1 MKTPPLWLLST
12 LMMFPQVAET
22 IYSPA
27 LPDLANTFEIS
38 SDTASLT
45 LSVYFTAFALGVFVW
60 GRLCD
65 VIGRRKAM
73 LGGLLTYC
81 VGCALASVAN
91 DFSVV
96 LLARVIAAF
105 GAAVGSV
112 IGQTILRDAFEG
124 PALAKVFSIMGMAVA
139 ISPVIGLLAGG
150 VLTTQWGYL
159 GVFLALMISA
169 GILLASTFIK
179 LPETK
184 PNNTQRIPLFGLAIR
199 MAKDASIWRN
209 AILIAMFNLL
219 LFGFYAIAPFSF
231 ERMGYSSIEFSY
243 SGFALAAGSFL
254 GGLLNKSLVQRH
266 QNLDRIVAV
275 ACGLMLIGSVG
286 VCVLSDSIWL
296 LAPMMLVVMANGIAI
311 PNVLGRA
318 LANYRDVAGSAGA
331 LFGLMYYLMLGAA
344 LGIAGEFQYLGG
356 TLVVASLVSVIC
368 TLRFPALKRNALYE
382 AKHKNE

>member
-1 MKTPPLWLLST
+1 MKKQTPSLWLLSA

-22 IYSPA
+22 IYIPA
-27 LPDLANTFEIS
+27 LPNLANAFGVS

-45 LSVYFTAFALGVFVW
+45 LSVYFSSFAIGVFIW

-73 LGGLLTYC
+73 LVGLLTYS
-81 VGCALASVAN
+81 VGCALAIVAK
-91 DFSVV
+91 DFSII
-96 LLARVIAAF
+96 LLARVIAAI

-124 PALAKVFSIMGMAVA
+124 HALAKVFSIMGMAVA
-139 ISPVIGLLAGG
+139 ISPVVGLLVGG
-150 VLTTQWGYL
+150 VLTTHWGYL

-169 GILLASTFIK
+169 GILLGSTFMR

-184 PNNTQRIPLFGLAIR
+184 PASTQHVPLFQLAIR
-199 MAKDASIWRN
+199 MTKDIGVWRN

-243 SGFALAAGSFL
+243 SGFALAAGSFA
-254 GGLLNKSLVQRH
+254 GGLLNKLLLQRH
-266 QNLDRIVAV
+266 QNLNRLVTV
-275 ACGLMLIGSVG
+275 ACAVMLIGSIG
-286 VCVLSDSIWL
+286 VWILSDSIWL

-331 LFGLMYYLMLGAA
+331 LLGLMYYLMLGAA
-344 LGIAGEFQYLGG
+344 LGIAGEFQHLGG
-356 TLVVASLVSVIC
+356 TLIGASLVAMVCSLH
-368 TLRFPALKRNALYE
+368 TTKLKYNVLSL
-382 AKHKNE
+382 AK